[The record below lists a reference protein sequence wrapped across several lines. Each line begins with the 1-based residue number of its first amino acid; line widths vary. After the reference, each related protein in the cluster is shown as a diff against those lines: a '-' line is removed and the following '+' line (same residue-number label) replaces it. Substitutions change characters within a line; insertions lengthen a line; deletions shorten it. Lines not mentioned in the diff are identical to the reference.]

1 MSEYTDKTNNE
12 ILSDIKQMEFD
23 YKSLKSKIL
32 KDYDELIAMEKSF
45 AIAHKVINERL
56 KRSE

>member
-1 MSEYTDKTNNE
+1 MNEYKDKTNNQ

-23 YKSLKSKIL
+23 YKSLKDKIL

-45 AIAHKVINERL
+45 AIAHKIINERL